1 VSPVATREL
10 RISEQLALPIQA
22 VTETFGILAIKRVG
36 KSNAGVV
43 MAEEMYDAGLPWVA
57 IDPKG
62 DWWGVR
68 ASADGKGPGL
78 PVVVFG
84 GEHGDVPLEE
94 TSGRLIA
101 DLVVDQRLT
110 CVLDVSGLM
119 DTNKSA
125 ARRFLTDFA
134 ERLYARN
141 REPLHLF
148 CEEADEY
155 IPQLVRGDAAKMVGA
170 FERLVKRGGFRG
182 IGVTLITQ
190 RSASLNKDVLTQ
202 IGTLMVLQTTSPQ
215 DRKAILGWVVQHAL
229 GQELVD
235 GLPELAKGEAW
246 IFSPAWL
253 RILKK
258 ITFRRRRTF
267 DSGATPEIGVKL
279 RPPATHA
286 DVDLDVIRKS
296 MAATIEKAK
305 ADDPRELRRRIAELE
320 RKLTQSEST
329 RRIETREVEK
339 VVEVLD
345 RKAVRRIQAQVERW
359 MLTRSDA
366 IHIELEAMVRG
377 LDESIELAISDP
389 PVAVLGVS
397 VIPAQLKRQVT
408 ESRPSH
414 ERDAGAERLT
424 PRSRPITSPR
434 PAPSSVAPSAIVSG
448 GKLGLGERKVLAVL
462 AQWPDGRAQKDVAF
476 LAGYSAKASTL
487 GVILSKLRQLG
498 LVEPGQPVK
507 ATAEGLAAAGGVQE
521 LPSGPELL
529 EHWLR
534 HPRIGEGERKVLR
547 ALIDA
552 YPDNLTH
559 AELCERTGY
568 SPDAST
574 MGVILSKLRKLGLVE
589 GGARRV
595 PDSFM
600 EAIS

>member
-1 VSPVATREL
+1 MKQL
-10 RISEQLALPIQA
+10 RISPELSLPLEA

-68 ASADGKGPGL
+68 ASAEGKGPGL

-110 CVLDVSGLM
+110 CVLDISGLM

-141 REPLHLF
+141 REPLHVF

-202 IGTLMVLQTTSPQ
+202 IGTLIVLQTTSPQ

-246 IFSPAWL
+246 VFSPAWL
-253 RILKK
+253 HILKK

-267 DSGATPEIGVKL
+267 DSGATPTIGVKT
-279 RPPATHA
+279 RPPATLA
-286 DVDLDVIRKS
+286 DVDLAGIRTL
-296 MAATIEKAK
+296 MASTIEKAK
-305 ADDPRELRRRIAELE
+305 ADDPRELRNIISALRREIATLSKA
-320 RKLTQSEST
+320 RDAAPTPKV
-329 RRIETREVEK
+329 ETREIIKMVHVPIGAEEIPHIRDL
-339 VVEVLD
+339 VI
-345 RKAVRRIQAQVERW
+345 RIQEVGKE
-359 MLTRSDA
+359 LGLIGRSIDDNR
-366 IHIELEAMVRG
+366 L
-377 LDESIELAISDP
+377 
-389 PVAVLGVS
+389 AVLKGKPALS
-397 VIPAQLKRQVT
+397 GRIAQPERGNAGEGLTPPSRPAAASARSIPA
-408 ESRPSH
+408 
-414 ERDAGAERLT
+414 AEPNGHHLV
-424 PRSRPITSPR
+424 PPDI
-434 PAPSSVAPSAIVSG
+434 
-448 GKLGLGERKVLAVL
+448 KLGLGERKVLAVL

-487 GVILSKLRQLG
+487 GVILSKLRAAG
-498 LVEPGQPVK
+498 LVEAGQPVK
-507 ATAEGLAAAGGVQE
+507 ATSEGLAAAGGVQE
-521 LPSGPELL
+521 LPSGQQLL

-552 YPDNLTH
+552 YPDALTH

-595 PDSFM
+595 PDSFI
-600 EAIS
+600 EAIA

>member
-1 VSPVATREL
+1 MKQLHISPEL
-10 RISEQLALPIQA
+10 SLPLEA

-68 ASADGKGPGL
+68 ASAEGKGPGL

-110 CVLDVSGLM
+110 CVLDISGLM

-141 REPLHLF
+141 REPLHVF

-182 IGVTLITQ
+182 IGITLITQ

-202 IGTLMVLQTTSPQ
+202 IGTLIVLQTTSPQ

-246 IFSPAWL
+246 VFSPAWL
-253 RILKK
+253 HILKK

-267 DSGATPEIGVKL
+267 DSGATPTVGVKT
-279 RPPATHA
+279 RPPATLA
-286 DVDLDVIRKS
+286 DVDLAGIRTL
-296 MAATIEKAK
+296 MASTIEKAK
-305 ADDPRELRRRIAELE
+305 ADDPRELRKTISEL
-320 RKLTQSEST
+320 RQQVSKLQSVKDTKPQVEV
-329 RRIETREVEK
+329 REVH
-339 VVEVLD
+339 VEIPVLD
-345 RKAVRRIQAQVERW
+345 HKQVRAIQASVERLMVEHSRHVGRQLQS
-359 MLTRSDA
+359 MLEELDSNIAHVMSSPAPLKGRASPLPVDHAGDTGTRLTTRA
-366 IHIELEAMVRG
+366 PAP
-377 LDESIELAISDP
+377 LAR
-389 PVAVLGVS
+389 PV
-397 VIPAQLKRQVT
+397 
-408 ESRPSH
+408 PS
-414 ERDAGAERLT
+414 AERGNGNAYQMHNST
-424 PRSRPITSPR
+424 EDRQR
-434 PAPSSVAPSAIVSG
+434 
-448 GKLGLGERKVLAVL
+448 LGLGERKVLAVL

-476 LAGYSAKASTL
+476 LAGYSARASTL
-487 GVILSKLRQLG
+487 GVILSNLRRAG
-498 LVEPGQPVK
+498 LVEPGQPVR
-507 ATAEGLAAAGGVQE
+507 ATSDGFSAAGGVQD
-521 LPSGPELL
+521 LPNGPELL
-529 EHWLR
+529 EHWMR

-547 ALIDA
+547 ALIAA
-552 YPDNLTH
+552 YPKTLTH
-559 AELCERTGY
+559 AELCECTNY

-589 GGARRV
+589 SGARRV

-600 EAIS
+600 EAIA